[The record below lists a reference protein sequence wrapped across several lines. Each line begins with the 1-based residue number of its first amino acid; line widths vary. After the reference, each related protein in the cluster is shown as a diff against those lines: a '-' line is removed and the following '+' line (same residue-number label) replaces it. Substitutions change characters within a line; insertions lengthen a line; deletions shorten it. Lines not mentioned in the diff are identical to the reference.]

1 MVQQKSMNVLDSWC
15 GSILSHGWEILKQ
28 NWLHSVYNVHGHLTV
43 TPHDLLTFSCFQNHS
58 KPHCVHLCLH
68 LYLCAH
74 CTCVCVNK
82 WFLYTCAC
90 VVYTYYAMRS
100 FHLRPQVARGA
111 ISIISIQ
118 SNLPHTDCGTDS
130 DASWQKPCARPIQ
143 IIRPWI
149 SIWKKYPEPLA
160 ADFHMR
166 AILWACQFERH
177 WAGWPRKRGLASVW
191 ERSPSTRQRR
201 KNAPIY

>member
-1 MVQQKSMNVLDSWC
+1 MGGLKWKLCYKKSRVLASARMPPLIC
-15 GSILSHGWEILKQ
+15 VYTCVCVHVCLCKQ
-28 NWLHSVYNVHGHLTV
+28 MI
-43 TPHDLLTFSCFQNHS
+43 F
-58 KPHCVHLCLH
+58 VHLCL
-68 LYLCAH
+68 
-74 CTCVCVNK
+74 CTP
-82 WFLYTCAC
+82 T
-90 VVYTYYAMRS
+90 MRS
-100 FHLRPQVARGA
+100 FHLRSQVARGA

-160 ADFHMR
+160 ADFHKR

-201 KNAPIY
+201 KNILVLCFWAIPIKF

>member
-1 MVQQKSMNVLDSWC
+1 MYMDIGQWHPMTCWHFPAFRVTLNPTVCICVYTCVCAQMCLC
-15 GSILSHGWEILKQ
+15 KQ
-28 NWLHSVYNVHGHLTV
+28 MI
-43 TPHDLLTFSCFQNHS
+43 F
-58 KPHCVHLCLH
+58 VHLCL
-68 LYLCAH
+68 
-74 CTCVCVNK
+74 CTP
-82 WFLYTCAC
+82 T
-90 VVYTYYAMRS
+90 MRS

-201 KNAPIY
+201 KNILALCFWAIPIKF

>member
-1 MVQQKSMNVLDSWC
+1 MVWCSKSQWTSLILDVVVFCLTDGRYLNRIGCTVCTMYNMDIWQWHPMTC
-15 GSILSHGWEILKQ
+15 WHFPAFRVTVNPTECICVYTCVCVHMCLCKQ
-28 NWLHSVYNVHGHLTV
+28 MI
-43 TPHDLLTFSCFQNHS
+43 F
-58 KPHCVHLCLH
+58 VHLCL
-68 LYLCAH
+68 
-74 CTCVCVNK
+74 CTP
-82 WFLYTCAC
+82 T
-90 VVYTYYAMRS
+90 MRS

-177 WAGWPRKRGLASVW
+177 WAGWLRKRGLASVW
-191 ERSPSTRQRR
+191 ERSPSTSQRR

>member
-1 MVQQKSMNVLDSWC
+1 MYMDFWQWHPMTCRHFPAFRVTLNPTVCICVYTCVCVQMCLC
-15 GSILSHGWEILKQ
+15 
-28 NWLHSVYNVHGHLTV
+28 
-43 TPHDLLTFSCFQNHS
+43 
-58 KPHCVHLCLH
+58 KPMIFVHLCLCTPVFA
-68 LYLCAH
+68 LC
-74 CTCVCVNK
+74 TP
-82 WFLYTCAC
+82 T
-90 VVYTYYAMRS
+90 MRS

-118 SNLPHTDCGTDS
+118 SNLPHTDCGTDT

-191 ERSPSTRQRR
+191 EWSPSTRQRR
-201 KNAPIY
+201 KNILYFLGHSY